1 MVSKDDIYTHETIIS
16 IKIMN
21 KSINLIFL
29 MPFM

>member
-1 MVSKDDIYTHETIIS
+1 MVSKDDIYTHETIII